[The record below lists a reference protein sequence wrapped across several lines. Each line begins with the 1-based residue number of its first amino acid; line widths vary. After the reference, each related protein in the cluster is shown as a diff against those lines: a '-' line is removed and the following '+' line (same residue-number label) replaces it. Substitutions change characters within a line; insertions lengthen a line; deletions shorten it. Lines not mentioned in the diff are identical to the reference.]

1 MPNKELSTSMKHQFA
16 EAMKK
21 RLTYMSFDKI
31 TVTQLAKDCGVN
43 RQTFYYH
50 FEDIFSLMEWCLK
63 HEVKNICFFENGAFQ
78 WKESM
83 ERLIDYISKNNAL
96 CVAVLNSMGH
106 RRLKKIL
113 MEDIESLIREVI
125 KNYNSEA
132 ELYSENAEFYIRF
145 YALAVGELLECWIL
159 GEINLTTEKLIAN
172 IGYII
177 RKNIPQMIE

>member
-1 MPNKELSTSMKHQFA
+1 MPNKELSTSMKNQFA

-21 RLTYMSFDKI
+21 RLIYMSFDKI

-96 CVAVLNSMGH
+96 CISVLNSMGH

-125 KNYNSEA
+125 IENHTKDIVL
-132 ELYSENAEFYIRF
+132 ELISFHIA
-145 YALAVGELLECWIL
+145 AQCVGHSPELITKFFL
-159 GEINLTTEKLIAN
+159 
-172 IGYII
+172 
-177 RKNIPQMIE
+177 M